1 VLYSRYV
8 VLYCE
13 KIKSHPQYHQA
24 DKAELAEISRQIKTI
39 AMPRAEKLK
48 VHVKELF
55 AAEAARSKASAP
67 SLDDEAANN
76 NNVHPSFEEDY
87 EELKRRYNTLNENEL
102 RELMERKRRE
112 AAGSS
117 AASVSSPADPKAD
130 GNKPSFDRSL
140 KPQHRQNS
148 YNLRTVNF
156 GIFFGTS

>member
-1 VLYSRYV
+1 M
-8 VLYCE
+8 
-13 KIKSHPQYHQA
+13 
-24 DKAELAEISRQIKTI
+24 AEISRQIKTI

-55 AAEAARSKASAP
+55 ATEAARSKASAP
-67 SLDDEAANN
+67 SLDDAAAAFNN
-76 NNVHPSFEEDY
+76 DVHPIFEEDY
-87 EELKRRYNTLNENEL
+87 EELKKRYNTLNENEL

-112 AAGSS
+112 AGSS
-117 AASVSSPADPKAD
+117 AASVSSPDPKAD

-156 GIFFGTS
+156 GIFCNFISLCKWCTLLKLYECYNGTIKVK